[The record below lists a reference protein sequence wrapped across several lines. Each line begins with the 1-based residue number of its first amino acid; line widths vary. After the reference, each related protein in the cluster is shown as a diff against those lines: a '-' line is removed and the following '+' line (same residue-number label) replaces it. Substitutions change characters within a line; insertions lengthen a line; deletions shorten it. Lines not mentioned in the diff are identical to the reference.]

1 MSTLII
7 ECSDMA
13 PSSRL
18 GSSLQDH
25 GHRLDVRRM
34 HRGDHLDTDPGR
46 FDAVLCFGGP
56 QSANDDSLPWIEN
69 VIECLSR
76 AHASGVPV
84 LGICLGSQLLARA
97 LGGSVGPMPDGPR
110 VGWAETELTPIG
122 REDPL
127 QRGLPW
133 RMMNFHWNRECVI
146 DLPDE
151 AQVQATGPSSEI
163 QCWSLGTRTYG
174 IQNHP
179 EINRGQVDDWA
190 ADDMEL
196 LDQLG
201 LTARELEEET
211 DERFDEFT
219 RLTDRLHE
227 SICLLLMPLDRRT
240 QVVAQ
245 LP

>member
-25 GHRLDVRRM
+25 GHRLDVRRV
-34 HRGDHLDTDPGR
+34 HRGDHVSAETSS

-56 QSANDDSLPWIEN
+56 QSANDDTLPWLEDVMN
-69 VIECLSR
+69 CLR
-76 AHASGVPV
+76 TAHESSIPV
-84 LGICLGSQLLARA
+84 LGICLGSQVLGRA
-97 LGGSVGPMPDGPR
+97 LGGQVGAMPDGPR
-110 VGWAETELTPIG
+110 IGWAETVLTPTG

-133 RMMNFHWNRECVI
+133 RMANFHWNRECVVE
-146 DLPDE
+146 LPED
-151 AQVQATGPSSEI
+151 AHIHARGPSADI

-179 EINRGQVDDWA
+179 EIAREQVGQWA
-190 ADDMEL
+190 ADDTDL
-196 LDQLG
+196 LSQLG
-201 LTARELEEET
+201 ISAGELEEES
-211 DERFDEFT
+211 DARFGEFT
-219 RLTDRLHE
+219 RLTDRLYE
-227 SICLLLMPLDRRT
+227 SISLLLMPIDRRS
-240 QVVAQ
+240 QVVAG